1 MLLLHAAFLL
11 LLGGTTAFF
20 VGLSAL
26 NVTHASR
33 RIESQAAWLQ
43 STLGVEAPE
52 DVQAYNRLRTALG
65 QLRSVVGLAA
75 VLVGL
80 YSGLFGELAAAV
92 SGVGGEVLGGVAFL
106 VLLVVAAQLF
116 ALPFEVVE
124 TFGIEA
130 AFGFNEQTP
139 RLFARDTLLGAGLSV
154 AVTAVVGAAIL
165 AVIELV
171 PGAWWLAATGVVA
184 LVVLASQVLVPRV
197 IMPLFYDFDPVDQ
210 GDLREAVETVFD
222 RAGFTCEDVYEMNA
236 SSRSG
241 HSNAFF
247 VGFGPAKR
255 VVLYDT
261 LIEQLETDQLQAV
274 LAHELAHWKQGH
286 VWQRLGVTVLKAGV
300 AFAAAQ
306 FLLGQP
312 WLYAMFETPQL
323 PAAGLVL
330 AALWLQPLAD
340 LSSPLSNRLSLANE
354 RAADA
359 FAADVMGAGSPLAEA
374 LLTLQRENLGNPF
387 PHPWYELFHYQH
399 PPVTERIE
407 ELGGLEQNG

>member
-1 MLLLHAAFLL
+1 MLPLHAAFLL

-26 NVTHASR
+26 NVHYAHR
-33 RIESQAAWLQ
+33 RIDERADWLR
-43 STLGVEAPE
+43 TELGVADPE
-52 DVQAYNRLRTALG
+52 RVQAYHRLRTAIG
-65 QLRSVVGLAA
+65 QLRSVLGLAA
-75 VLVGL
+75 VLAVL
-80 YSGLFGELAAAV
+80 YTGLFADVVAAV
-92 SGVGGEVLGGVAFL
+92 SSVGGPVLAGVL
-106 VLLVVAAQLF
+106 LLLLLVVAAQLF

-139 RLFARDTLLGAGLSV
+139 WQFVRDTLLSTGISV
-154 AVTAVVGAAIL
+154 ALTAVVGAAIL
-165 AVIELV
+165 WVIDTV
-171 PGAWWLAATGVVA
+171 PGWWWLAATGVVGV
-184 LVVLASQVLVPRV
+184 VVLASQVLVPRA
-197 IMPLFYDFDPVDQ
+197 IMPLFYDFEPVAE
-210 GDLREAVETVFD
+210 GDLREAVEGVFE
-222 RAGFTCEDVYEMNA
+222 RAGFACEEVYEMNA

-261 LIEQLETDQLQAV
+261 LIEQLETSQLQAV

-286 VWQRLGVTVLKAGV
+286 VWQRLGVTVIQAGL
-300 AFAAAQ
+300 ALAAAQ
-306 FLLGQP
+306 VLLGQP
-312 WLYAMFETPQL
+312 WLSGMFGVPDL

-330 AALWLQPLAD
+330 AALWLGPVLDLA
-340 LSSPLSNRLSLANE
+340 SPIRNALSLSNE
-354 RAADA
+354 RAADG
-359 FAADVMGAGSPLAEA
+359 FAAEVMGDGAALAGA

-399 PPVTERIE
+399 PPVTDRVRDLVGAE
-407 ELGGLEQNG
+407 GNG